1 MFPALGGGFLTTSTT
16 WEALR
21 KISCHLLTTWISLEY
36 IILGEIKQT
45 QEKKKK
51 LYDFT
56 YMWNLK
62 NLSME
67 VGSLLPGMGK

>member
-1 MFPALGGGFLTTSTT
+1 MGSHFLPREYLPDPGIELTPLMFPALGGGFFTTSAN

-45 QEKKKK
+45 QEKKK
-51 LYDFT
+51 T
-56 YMWNLK
+56 
-62 NLSME
+62 
-67 VGSLLPGMGK
+67 V

>member
-1 MFPALGGGFLTTSTT
+1 MSGKETVVYIYFEIIFS
-16 WEALR
+16 LR